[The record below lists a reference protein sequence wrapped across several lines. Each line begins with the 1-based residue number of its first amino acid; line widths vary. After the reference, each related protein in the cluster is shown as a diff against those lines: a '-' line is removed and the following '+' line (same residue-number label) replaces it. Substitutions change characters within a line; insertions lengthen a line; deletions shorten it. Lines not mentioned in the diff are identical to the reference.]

1 LRKSLIAV
9 LCGALVLGI
18 AAVASAAVT
27 QTFELKFTT
36 KKPKSST
43 GFLSKLTTRDP
54 SVIKTP
60 AVSKVV
66 ITFPK
71 GTKLDTST
79 APYCK
84 ATFAA
89 LARKGGEQLC
99 KSSQIGSG
107 SAIVNAKP
115 LPVGA
120 KLDGIVNAK
129 VYAFN
134 KKNAIIFLAQNSVA
148 PQAFAGTVRGNVLTV
163 NVPPLPPPN
172 DPAVLTDFSLNV
184 KARSVKVGK
193 GRHAKRKN
201 YATTPSTCPKSGKW
215 TTTAKFTYTGAPGKT
230 LKWDTPCSKR

>member
-1 LRKSLIAV
+1 MRKSLIAV

-18 AAVASAAVT
+18 AAVASAALT

-43 GFLSKLTTRDP
+43 GFISKLTTRDP

-60 AVSKVV
+60 ATSTVV

-79 APYCK
+79 APVCK

-89 LARKGGEQLC
+89 LARKGGEKLC

-107 SAIVNAKP
+107 TAIVNAKP
-115 LPVGA
+115 LPVGNN
-120 KLDGIVNAK
+120 GIVNAK

-134 KKNAIIFLAQNSVA
+134 KKNGIIFLAQNSVA
-148 PQAFAGTVRGNVLTV
+148 PQAFAGKVRGNVLTV
-163 NVPPLPPPN
+163 IVPPLPPPN
-172 DPAVLTDFSLNV
+172 DPAVLTDFALTV

-193 GRHAKRKN
+193 GRRAKRKN

-215 TTTAKFTYTGAPGKT
+215 TTVAKISYTGAPAKT
-230 LKWDTPCSKR
+230 LKWVTPCSKR